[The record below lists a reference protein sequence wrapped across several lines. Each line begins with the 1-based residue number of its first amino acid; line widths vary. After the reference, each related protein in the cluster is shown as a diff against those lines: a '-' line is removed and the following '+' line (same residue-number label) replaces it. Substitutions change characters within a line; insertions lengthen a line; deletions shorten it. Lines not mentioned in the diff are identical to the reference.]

1 MNHRIAMLTTLHP
14 HDDIRIYHKESK
26 ALAQAGWR
34 VEIYNPRMEAA
45 GEYGIRFRRL
55 ILPSTRTIRLLR
67 GRSIAYRALFESRA
81 DLFMLHDPELLP
93 LLRPLQLAGRRTIYD
108 AHEDLPA
115 QLLEKDWI
123 PIKMRPAAARFGEGQ
138 LQRWLPLCRPESLQ
152 PPPRLPLGWENGL
165 CWCATGLPKRIF
177 SCLKLRWSAIG

>member
-93 LLRPLQLAGRRTIYD
+93 LLKPLQLAGRRTIYD

-123 PIKMRPAAARFGEGQ
+123 PIKMRPAAARFG
-138 LQRWLPLCRPESLQ
+138 RAAAAMAALCRRSRCSHPLDCRSAGRTGCAGAQ
-152 PPPRLPLGWENGL
+152 PGYRSG
-165 CWCATGLPKRIF
+165 F
-177 SCLKLRWSAIG
+177 SAV

>member
-26 ALAQAGWR
+26 ALARAGWR

-67 GRSIAYRALFESRA
+67 GRSIAYNPARLSARYACGRTNAAS
-81 DLFMLHDPELLP
+81 DP
-93 LLRPLQLAGRRTIYD
+93 LRTPS
-108 AHEDLPA
+108 
-115 QLLEKDWI
+115 
-123 PIKMRPAAARFGEGQ
+123 
-138 LQRWLPLCRPESLQ
+138 RPETDTRTGASAWSRCPGTHDATDRPNARRQ
-152 PPPRLPLGWENGL
+152 PSKAPYN
-165 CWCATGLPKRIF
+165 
-177 SCLKLRWSAIG
+177 IGAWRYGSHAHVP

>member
-26 ALAQAGWR
+26 ALARAGWR

-55 ILPSTRTIRLLR
+55 ILPSTRMIRLLR

-93 LLRPLQLAGRRTIYD
+93 HLYWRKVTGSFGNTWFCCHNYSILFS
-108 AHEDLPA
+108 
-115 QLLEKDWI
+115 LECKFT
-123 PIKMRPAAARFGEGQ
+123 A
-138 LQRWLPLCRPESLQ
+138 
-152 PPPRLPLGWENGL
+152 NY
-165 CWCATGLPKRIF
+165 
-177 SCLKLRWSAIG
+177 